1 MRQYKAKKPC
11 CLLGEDYFI
20 GDLIPE
26 EMVLPESRDSLIR
39 IGLIEEV
46 DVPDPDSETSDA
58 CEMLVPIT
66 ILGKELNTVVNV
78 KAEDISCIMIILQ
91 SAADKAAEMVGSLDD
106 PAKMVLAAIDKRKA
120 VKAAIETAVIDDAD
134 ATAKA

>member
-26 EMVLPESRDSLIR
+26 EAVLPESRDSLIR

-46 DVPDPDSETSDA
+46 DVPGPETS
-58 CEMLVPIT
+58 EVLVPIT
-66 ILGKELNTVVNV
+66 ILGKELNKVVNV